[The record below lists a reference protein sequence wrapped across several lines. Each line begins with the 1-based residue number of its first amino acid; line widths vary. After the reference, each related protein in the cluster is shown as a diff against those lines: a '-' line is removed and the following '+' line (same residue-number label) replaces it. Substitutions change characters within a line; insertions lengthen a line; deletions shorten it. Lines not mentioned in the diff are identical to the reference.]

1 MYGGFFMEISVVAL
15 VVCQLSGFGAG
26 ELLQ

>member
-1 MYGGFFMEISVVAL
+1 MYGGFFMEVSVVAL
-15 VVCQLSGFGAG
+15 VVCQLFGFGAG